1 MADFLI
7 SSLRGGLN
15 EDAPISIAD
24 DQVTVAS
31 NIEWVLSPLG
41 ERRLGASGIDLTGA
55 GLAGYDRVTWIH
67 RHLPTTDLRDA
78 QLWLLAVKDAT
89 STATFVYKDAT
100 GWHTVVPDDA
110 IDFDY
115 AHQVVGQS
123 LHGKLFI
130 AYKSAVDRL
139 HVWDGT
145 SLRRTGLAE
154 AAAPAVAN
162 TGAGSYAGTR
172 YIRVRWVTVVGTEVT
187 RRGEPSDVTTFIPS
201 GTGASARV
209 SRPALISEGETHWEV
224 EFSTDNANFY
234 RIARVAAATTTY
246 DDSTALGTGYAN
258 VSGAV
263 LSATVTDYS
272 LIPSVR
278 YLACEQDRLMGASSF
293 EDEALASRVMWTP
306 VNGDPGDGNDERL
319 AMSTDPFKDLDN
331 YDGGGI
337 TGLIAAVNG
346 YVFASKFSHLYQL
359 SRSGQRSKAYDDVAL
374 TKERGAIEGSMV
386 AALDNTG
393 NPTLFAIDPDIG
405 PIRFGPR
412 GVEPCGLDLAQT
424 FDTVNLDANVPCRA
438 VYFAEKKQVHW
449 FVATGDSDTPDTRLV
464 LHTRFMRETPDGM
477 RGGWAVWNGPSAAAL
492 AVCAFAVNVD
502 DMSAGASKVL
512 APIIGVE
519 DASLVWLTDEGDDD
533 NGTDYSARLVTK
545 PYVHASLRQFE
556 VKEGSIMAKAAA
568 GATLNA
574 TVIADFGRFSKP
586 VTGISLTP
594 TSTETR
600 VVRKLDNLSLAEIRA
615 LQVEFVDPATPGTQW
630 QLEQLFLREGRGGA

>member
-1 MADFLI
+1 MPDFLI

-41 ERRLGASGIDLTGA
+41 ERRKGAVAIDLTGS
-55 GLAGYDRVTWIH
+55 GIETYSRVTWAH

-78 QLWLLAVKDAT
+78 QLWLLGVLDGAPDTLKL
-89 STATFVYKDAT
+89 VYKDAT
-100 GWHTVVPDDA
+100 GWHTVAQTDA
-110 IDFDY
+110 IDPDY

-123 LHGKLFI
+123 LHGKLFL
-130 AYKSAVDRL
+130 AYKSSVDRL

-154 AAAPAVAN
+154 PAAPAVAN

-172 YIRVRWVTVVGTEVT
+172 YFRVRYVTVSGTTVL
-187 RRGEPSDVTTFIPS
+187 RRSEPSDATTFAPS
-201 GTGASARV
+201 GTGASARITK
-209 SRPALISEGETHWEV
+209 PAAISEGETHWEV
-224 EFSTDNANFY
+224 EESTDASSFY
-234 RIARVAAATTTY
+234 RIARVAVGTTTY
-246 DDSTALGTGYAN
+246 DDSIAFAALAST
-258 VSGAV
+258 SGVV
-263 LSATVTDYS
+263 LSADAGDYS

-278 YLACEQDRLMGASSF
+278 YLACEQDRLMGAASF

-319 AMSTDPFKDLDN
+319 ELDTDPFKDLDN

-346 YVFASKFSHLYQL
+346 YVFAAKFSHLYQL
-359 SRSGQRSKAYDDVAL
+359 SRSGLRTKAYDDVAL

-393 NPTLFAIDPDIG
+393 NPMLFAVDPDIG
-405 PIRFGPR
+405 PFRFGPR

-424 FDTVNLDANVPCRA
+424 FDTVNLNANVPCRA

-449 FVATGDSDTPDTRLV
+449 FLATGASDAPDTRIV
-464 LHTRFMRETPDGM
+464 LHTRFMREAADGM
-477 RGGWAVWNGPSAAAL
+477 RGGWAVWDGPSAAAL
-492 AVCAFAVNVD
+492 AACSFAVNVD
-502 DMSAGASKVL
+502 DMSSGASKVL
-512 APIIGVE
+512 APIVCVE
-519 DASLVWLTDEGDDD
+519 GDGLVWLTDEGDDD
-533 NGTDYSARLVTK
+533 NGTDYFARIVTK

-556 VKEGSIMAKAAA
+556 IKEGSIMAKATV
-568 GATLNA
+568 GATIDA
-574 TVIADFGRFSKP
+574 AVIADFGRFSKP
-586 VTGISLTP
+586 VAGISLAP
-594 TSTETR
+594 VASETR
-600 VVRKLDNLSLAEIRA
+600 VVRKLDNLSLAECRA
-615 LQVEFVDPATPGTQW
+615 FQIEIEDPAAPGAQW
-630 QLEQLFLREGRGGA
+630 QLEQLFLREGKGGA